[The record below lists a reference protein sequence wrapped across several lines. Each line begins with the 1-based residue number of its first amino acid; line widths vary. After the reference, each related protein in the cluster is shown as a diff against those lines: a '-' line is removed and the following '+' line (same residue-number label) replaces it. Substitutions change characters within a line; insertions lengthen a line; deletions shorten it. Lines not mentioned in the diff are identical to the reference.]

1 MPQIQ
6 SAKKR
11 VRTQERQTAEN
22 RLHRARSRTALK
34 KVRELAAGGKLK
46 EAVAEVATVQT
57 YLDKAAKTGAWHP
70 NTAARYKSRLAGALK
85 RAGNTEKVPAR
96 PVTTPSASKPKSAKP
111 AAKKPAAKKP
121 TAKTQKPAQPKPTTA
136 KASAKKPAAKK

>member
-11 VRTQERQTAEN
+11 LRTLARQTAEN

-34 KVRELAAGGKLK
+34 SVRELAASGKLK
-46 EAVAEVATVQT
+46 EANTEVATVQT

-70 NTAARYKSRLAGALK
+70 NTAARYKSRLAAALK
-85 RAGNTEKVPAR
+85 KAGNAEVTPAR
-96 PVTTPSASKPKSAKP
+96 AKVTASKASGKKSVKTKPAGKATAKP
-111 AAKKPAAKKP
+111 VVKTGVKPATKKPAAKK
-121 TAKTQKPAQPKPTTA
+121 
-136 KASAKKPAAKK
+136 AS

>member
-11 VRTQERQTAEN
+11 VRTQARQTAEN

-34 KVRELAAGGKLK
+34 RVRELTVAGNVK

-70 NTAARYKSRLAGALK
+70 NTAARYKSRLAAALK
-85 RAGNTEKVPAR
+85 KAGNSEVTPAR
-96 PVTTPSASKPKSAKP
+96 TKVTSAKKPAPKKSAPRATVAKSSTKPAATKSAKPVAKPVSKP
-111 AAKKPAAKKP
+111 AAKK
-121 TAKTQKPAQPKPTTA
+121 
-136 KASAKKPAAKK
+136 AS